1 MVPGEPHG
9 GAGGG
14 GKGNSLNNSNKN
26 NCFWLPL
33 NFRHLGGSL
42 SCYIILI
49 TMPKT
54 VINTGVHAHWC
65 LFWLFNILNVIPGS
79 LQPLK

>member
-1 MVPGEPHG
+1 MVPGKPCG

-33 NFRHLGGSL
+33 NFWQLGGSL

-49 TMPKT
+49 AMPKT
-54 VINTGVHAHWC
+54 VINMPVGACSGCSV
-65 LFWLFNILNVIPGS
+65 F
-79 LQPLK
+79 